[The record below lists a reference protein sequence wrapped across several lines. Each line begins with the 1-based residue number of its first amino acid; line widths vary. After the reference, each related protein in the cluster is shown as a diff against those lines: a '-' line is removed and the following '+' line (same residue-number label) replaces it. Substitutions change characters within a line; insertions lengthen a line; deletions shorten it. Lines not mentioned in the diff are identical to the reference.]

1 MSPTGKDINNKTNKC
16 LFHHQST
23 VPNQPLPCK
32 SRVNL
37 PRLSFFFL
45 KTYITDDGD
54 CWMATHQIVNHSQ
67 NRPTVRGGQHQ
78 QRSSGVDLVSIVAL
92 LERQS
97 PSQSMART
105 ERSVTRARVPVVPR
119 CPKRTME
126 IKTTTAIKHLRF
138 ERERQLVYI
147 RRMIIYTQH

>member
-1 MSPTGKDINNKTNKC
+1 MEIVGW
-16 LFHHQST
+16 
-23 VPNQPLPCK
+23 QPIRSSITATIARPC
-32 SRVNL
+32 V
-37 PRLSFFFL
+37 
-45 KTYITDDGD
+45 D
-54 CWMATHQIVNHSQ
+54 
-67 NRPTVRGGQHQ
+67 Q
-78 QRSSGVDLVSIVAL
+78 QRSSGLGPVAL

-105 ERSVTRARVPVVPR
+105 ERSATKERVPVVPR

-147 RRMIIYTQH
+147 RRMIIYAQH